1 MMFFLA
7 AAWLAFEVSSRFAN
21 FMIAEA
27 IDAVSSGLNPIIFP
41 SDNSLKTAMSETAA
55 FNPQAAASGY
65 ANGYTAPNATRN
77 VQSVA
82 IADAT
87 GVITVTTTA
96 AAGGGNT
103 GPHTREGVQQT
114 ARAGR
119 TGPGGAG
126 FGIDSR
132 HGGGF
137 PAPLRGAQGAGA
149 PGWREGCRP
158 FYLAMA
164 WACCAKPRARS

>member
-1 MMFFLA
+1 MICFSSINCMMFFLA

-41 SDNSLKTAMSETAA
+41 FDNSLKTAMSETAA

-96 AAGGGNT
+96 AAGGGTLTITPNAPVGTALPNAAGSAFTPPAQSVAWRCAALNAANSGFT
-103 GPHTREGVQQT
+103 GFT
-114 ARAGR
+114 AG
-119 TGPGGAG
+119 TL
-126 FGIDSR
+126 
-132 HGGGF
+132 
-137 PAPLRGAQGAGA
+137 PARFA
-149 PGWREGCRP
+149 PSEC
-158 FYLAMA
+158 
-164 WACCAKPRARS
+164 K